1 MVSHKREGEQM
12 GNFKERV
19 KVGHVVFKGSLSKTQ
34 IDLLYDEGYR
44 FIVIFYREVHVFREI
59 ADAKDFAQCK
69 NFRLE
74 VSDLK

>member
-1 MVSHKREGEQM
+1 M
-12 GNFKERV
+12 GDFKKRV
-19 KVGHVVFKGSLSKTQ
+19 KVGYVVFEEPLSETQ
-34 IDLLYDEGYR
+34 IDLLYEEGYR
-44 FIVIFYREVHVFREI
+44 FIVVYYGEVHVFREI

>member
-1 MVSHKREGEQM
+1 MGDFKKRI
-12 GNFKERV
+12 KY
-19 KVGHVVFKGSLSKTQ
+19 GHVVFKGSLSEKQ

-44 FIVIFYREVHVFREI
+44 FIVIYYGEVHVFSEI

>member
-1 MVSHKREGEQM
+1 MGDFKKRI
-12 GNFKERV
+12 KY
-19 KVGHVVFKGSLSKTQ
+19 GHVVFKGSLSEKQ

-44 FIVIFYREVHVFREI
+44 FIVIYYGEVHVFREI